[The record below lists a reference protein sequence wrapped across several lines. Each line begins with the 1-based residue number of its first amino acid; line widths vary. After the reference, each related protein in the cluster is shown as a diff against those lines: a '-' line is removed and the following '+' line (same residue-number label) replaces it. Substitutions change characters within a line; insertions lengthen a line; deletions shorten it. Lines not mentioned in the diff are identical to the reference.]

1 MRQGFWRGSWRAVG
15 VGSAAI
21 LLAVGATLSAWA
33 DGDHSGPS
41 RVIRSELGGGRY
53 DLWITLSPSP
63 LLAGQRSLIKA
74 QIIDRSSGATVR
86 GGQVQLAIPDWVPPS
101 LRQVSAVAGKGQ
113 DSVQDETEEE
123 RLAAIRG
130 LQAMLRPTANVGQV
144 LPSLAREEAPGVY
157 VLEFTP
163 LAPEPYELQVTLLD
177 PREARVQESLSATVS
192 LPVTWEWPVNPRL
205 MVVGIVILGIA
216 TAALIIL
223 RVRGDAVRPGER
235 FNFLTLPWLRRL
247 VTSPA
252 FQPATQIPLL
262 FLFLLVVFL
271 GLVDT
276 RLAGRNLATKL
287 TWTIWWAGIIFTFI
301 LVGRLWCLVCPI
313 GAVNEWASRF
323 AQPARQWPKP
333 LRNLWIANGTFVLL
347 TWADVQLGVVRD
359 PRVTAWIILLLL
371 ASAAVTG
378 LLYQRRTFCRYLCPI
393 TGLIGIYSMV
403 APVELRA
410 KKCET
415 CGTHKEKECFLGG
428 PENVGCPMF
437 ERLWE
442 MDSNAYC
449 NLCFECVKGCT
460 QDNLVLRLR
469 AFGKDL
475 WAAGQRHLDEAVL
488 AVVLAGAS
496 LYLTGEMVQPWHEAL
511 DGMGGRLPLQLLGIT
526 SHKTLEALINAGLF
540 LVVALGLIPLAVL
553 TAAWV
558 AQRLLAWGG
567 KAHSL
572 REIVTVFGYMFVP
585 IGLSMHLAHNLH
597 HLLDE
602 GPGIVPVIQRTI
614 NRFTPFWAGVPAWN
628 LPPLVSHEV
637 VYWMQMLLFMGFYGV
652 SLYAGSR
659 LARRYFSNAETT
671 FRAAAP
677 MILVSLVLMLLNVY
691 VLSQPMLARHSH

>member
-1 MRQGFWRGSWRAVG
+1 

-21 LLAVGATLSAWA
+21 LLAIGAPLPARA
-33 DGDHSGPS
+33 DGDHAASS
-41 RVIRSELGGGRY
+41 RVIRADLGGGRY
-53 DLWITLSPSP
+53 DLWITLTPSP
-63 LLAGQRSLIKA
+63 LLAGHPSAIRA
-74 QIIDRSSGATVR
+74 QIIDRRSGTTVR
-86 GGQVQLAIPDWVPPS
+86 GAKVEMAIPEWMPPS

-113 DSVQDETEEE
+113 GPIQDEAEEE
-123 RLAAIRG
+123 RLAAIRV
-130 LQAMLRPTANVGQV
+130 LQGKLRPTANVGQM
-144 LPSLAREEAPGVY
+144 LASLAREEAPGVY
-157 VLEFTP
+157 ALEFTP
-163 LAPEPYELQVTLLD
+163 LAAEPYELQVTLRD
-177 PREARVQESLSATVS
+177 PMQARFPGSLSARVS
-192 LPVTWEWPVNPRL
+192 LPVTWEWPLNPRL
-205 MVVGIVILGIA
+205 IVVGMIILGIA
-216 TAALIIL
+216 AAALLIL
-223 RVRGDAVRPGER
+223 RVRGDAEAPGER
-235 FNFLTLPWLRRL
+235 FNFLRLPWLQRL

-252 FQPATQIPLL
+252 LQPATQIPLA
-262 FLFLLVVFL
+262 FLFAIVVFL
-271 GLVDT
+271 GFADT
-276 RLAGRNLATKL
+276 PVAGRNLATKL

-313 GAVNEWASRF
+313 GAVNEWASRL
-323 AQPARQWPKP
+323 AQPTRLWPKP

-371 ASAAVTG
+371 VSAALTG
-378 LLYQRRTFCRYLCPI
+378 LFYQRRTFCRYLCPI

-410 KKCET
+410 KKCEA
-415 CGTHKEKECFLGG
+415 CRTHREKECFVGG
-428 PENVGCPMF
+428 AMNVGCPMF

-469 AFGKDL
+469 SLGKDL
-475 WAAGQRHLDEAVL
+475 WGATRRHLDEAYL

-496 LYLTGEMVQPWHEAL
+496 LYLTGEMVQPWHETL
-511 DGMGGRLPLQLLGIT
+511 DRIASGVPLHLLGIA
-526 SHKTLEALINAGLF
+526 SHKTVEALINAVLF
-540 LVVALGLIPLAVL
+540 LVVTLGLIPLLVL
-553 TAAWV
+553 AAAWV
-558 AQRLLAWGG
+558 AQRLLAWAG
-567 KAHSL
+567 KAVRL

-614 NRFTPFWAGVPAWN
+614 NRFTPVWAGVPAWD

-652 SLYAGSR
+652 SLYAGAR

-671 FRAAAP
+671 FRATAP
-677 MILVSLVLMLLNVY
+677 MVLVSLVLMLLNVY
-691 VLSQPMLARHSH
+691 VLSQPMSARHSH